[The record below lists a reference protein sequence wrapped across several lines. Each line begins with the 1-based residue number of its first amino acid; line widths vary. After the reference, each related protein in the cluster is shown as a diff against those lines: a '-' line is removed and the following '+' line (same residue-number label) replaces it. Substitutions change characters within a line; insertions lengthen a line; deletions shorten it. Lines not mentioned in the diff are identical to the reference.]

1 MSNKSQDG
9 LTPEAAEKV
18 DTLKLSY
25 KEGKIGRRSFMQG
38 ALALGVSVTAA
49 SAFTEKVL
57 AATPN
62 KGGRFTQALTGGAT
76 SDVLDPGEI
85 NDSYMIQV
93 SSGQL
98 RNNLTEIAPN
108 GDLIGELA
116 ESWEASPD
124 AKTWTFNLRKGVE
137 FHNGKTLDANDVVAS
152 MNHHRGED
160 STSAA
165 KSIVEQADTIKADGK
180 NTVVFDLKAGNAD
193 YPVLMSDY
201 HIGICPANS
210 DGTMDWQSGIGTGG
224 YSLEKFDPGV
234 STVVKRN
241 PNYWKEGRAHFDE
254 VENLQIADLTA
265 RTSGL
270 QNGSLDCIANA
281 DPKTLHLLKKAP
293 NIKVLQTNGNKHA
306 TLPMLC
312 NQAPFDN
319 NHVRLALKYA
329 IDREQWLNLI
339 VRGYGEVGNDIPLG
353 PANRYRATED
363 EIPQRKY
370 DLDKAKYHLKQA
382 GLSTL
387 NVPIHMADTAFTGAV
402 DAGQLYAESARPA
415 GINIEVVREPDDG
428 YWSNVWQKKPWSASY
443 WGGRPTEDW
452 IFSLIYASDAS
463 WTETFWSN
471 KRFDELMVKA
481 RVELDDKK
489 RRDQYVEMQQIVRDD
504 GGAVIPIFMAY
515 VQAASDKVM
524 WPDQVANNWEL
535 DGHKNAERW
544 WFA

>member
-1 MSNKSQDG
+1 MTSKSHDG
-9 LTPEAAEKV
+9 LTPEAELKV
-18 DTLKLSY
+18 DSLKKSY
-25 KEGKIGRRSFMQG
+25 KEGKISRRAFMEG
-38 ALALGVSVTAA
+38 SLALGLTVPAA
-49 SAFTEKVL
+49 TAFTDKVY
-57 AATPN
+57 AATPK

-76 SDVLDPGEI
+76 SDVLDPAEI

-98 RNNLTEIAPN
+98 RNNLTEIADT
-108 GDLIGELA
+108 GELIGELA
-116 ESWEASPD
+116 ESWEATPD
-124 AKTWTFNLRKGVE
+124 AKTWTFKLRKGVE
-137 FHNGKTLDANDVVAS
+137 FHNGKSLEANDVIAS
-152 MNHHRGED
+152 LNHHRGED

-165 KSIVEQADTIKADGK
+165 KSICDQADTIKDDGK
-180 NTVVFDLKAGNAD
+180 HTVVIDLKAGNAD

-201 HIGICPANS
+201 HIGICPANA

-224 YSLEKFDPGV
+224 YSLEKYEPGV

-254 VENLQIADLTA
+254 VDNLQIADLTA

-312 NQAPFDN
+312 NVAPFDN
-319 NHVRLALKYA
+319 NDVRLALKYA

-353 PANRYRATED
+353 PANHYRATKD
-363 EIPQRKY
+363 EIPQREY
-370 DLDKAKYHLKQA
+370 DPEKAKYHLNKA
-382 GLSTL
+382 GHSELTL
-387 NVPIHMADTAFTGAV
+387 QFHAADTAFTGAV
-402 DAGQLYAESARPA
+402 DAGQLYSESARSA

-471 KRFDELMVKA
+471 KRFDELLVQA
-481 RVELDDKK
+481 RVELDEKK
-489 RRDQYVEMQQIVRDD
+489 RREMYVEMQRLCRDD
-504 GGAVIPIFMAY
+504 SGAVIPIFMAY
-515 VQAASDKVM
+515 VQATSDKVM
-524 WPDQVANNWEL
+524 WGDNVASNWEL